1 MLYNFRSNAQ
11 ERHNEIHSGHL
22 HHNRE
27 EEPLVGVLTPLVVQ
41 VIPSINMVECGYKAW
56 ELWQIFS
63 RAFASFV
70 VVVDTMV
77 VDVAIVVDTVVVVE
91 FEQELQMVV
100 VDLVGQELWRLLV
113 DKWDFLFE

>member
-1 MLYNFRSNAQ
+1 MLYNSRSNAR
-11 ERHNEIHSGHL
+11 ERQNEIHSGHL

-27 EEPLVGVLTPLVVQ
+27 EEPLVGVLTPLVAQ
-41 VIPSINMVECGYKAW
+41 VIPSINMVACGYKAW
-56 ELWQIFS
+56 ELGQIFS

-70 VVVDTMV
+70 VVDIV
-77 VDVAIVVDTVVVVE
+77 VADVAVVVDTVVVVE

-100 VDLVGQELWRLLV
+100 VDLVGRELWQLLV

>member
-1 MLYNFRSNAQ
+1 M
-11 ERHNEIHSGHL
+11 
-22 HHNRE
+22 
-27 EEPLVGVLTPLVVQ
+27 GVLTPLVVQ

-56 ELWQIFS
+56 ELCQIFS

-70 VVVDTMV
+70 VVVVDIV
-77 VDVAIVVDTVVVVE
+77 VTDVAVVVDTVVVVE

-100 VDLVGQELWRLLV
+100 VDLVGWELWQLLV